1 MVAPSD
7 LFGELAEEAIL
18 VPRLQPQNPTK
29 HTEKIPSE
37 ADQKG
42 KSVNNQDVISI
53 TNENVLERVRDDH
66 ALGPVVRRRDALVRL
81 EPRESSLSPLG
92 LVRNHTGKTI
102 TSRKISPTKSQNGQ
116 NKARTKQI
124 Q

>member
-1 MVAPSD
+1 MVVPSD

-53 TNENVLERVRDDH
+53 TNETYLSASGMTMRLVLSYGGGTPSYV
-66 ALGPVVRRRDALVRL
+66 L
-81 EPRESSLSPLG
+81 SLASAASPL
-92 LVRNHTGKTI
+92 LVLCGIILEKT
-102 TSRKISPTKSQNGQ
+102 
-116 NKARTKQI
+116 
-124 Q
+124 

>member
-66 ALGPVVRRRDALVRL
+66 AFGPVVRRRDALVRL

-92 LVRNHTGKTI
+92 LVRNHTAKKHNKQENLINQI
-102 TSRKISPTKSQNGQ
+102 TKWVVR
-116 NKARTKQI
+116 R
-124 Q
+124 